1 MSKTLGYI
9 RVSTDKQDV
18 ENQRYGIQ
26 AYCEWNGLKVSEW
39 ISDVITGSSK
49 FSDRNLGEAFD
60 RLQKGDTLIVTELS
74 RLSRDFFGTVKV
86 VESLLD
92 KKICFHSI
100 KEKFI
105 LADDMQSRMMIS
117 MYGLMS
123 QMERDKISQ
132 RTKEAL
138 KRKKAEGMI
147 LGRPVGFR
155 IPTEKRKL
163 HPHIEEI
170 RRMVLENVT
179 YTEIASTFGVSR
191 IWLWNFCNEFNI
203 KRENHEKTN
212 DRRTKGENENCPG
225 SQRAKRRKDTSYKQI
240 VPDSIG

>member
-100 KEKFI
+100 KEKFV

-117 MYGLMS
+117 MYGLMA
-123 QMERDKISQ
+123 QMERDRISQ

-138 KRKKAEGMI
+138 KRKKAEGVI
-147 LGRPVGFR
+147 LGRRMGTKTP
-155 IPTEKRKL
+155 PELRKL
-163 HPHIEEI
+163 YPMKEEI
-170 RRMVLENVT
+170 EKMVFNGLSYENIAKECKVT
-179 YTEIASTFGVSR
+179 RSTATQ
-191 IWLWNFCNEFNI
+191 FCKEYKF
-203 KRENHEKTN
+203 KRGN
-212 DRRTKGENENCPG
+212 P
-225 SQRAKRRKDTSYKQI
+225 
-240 VPDSIG
+240 